1 MDSFKAQ
8 ELKDDAV
15 LDIKVNK
22 TFYMMCKASLF
33 TLFKEV
39 HDISKGSPK
48 EFINNLTSKPYL
60 KLNEK
65 EKIFYTLTLI
75 IGEIE
80 RKAAEKDLFIEK
92 EITKEDLK
100 KDIEKLKK
108 ASED

>member
-8 ELKDDAV
+8 ELKDNAV

-22 TFYMMCKASLF
+22 TFYMMAKASLF

-39 HDISKGSPK
+39 HDVSKGSPK
-48 EFINNLTSKPYL
+48 EFISNLTSKPYL

-65 EKIFYTLTLI
+65 EKIFYTLTLL

-80 RKAAEKDLFIEK
+80 RQASEKDLFIEK
-92 EITKEDLK
+92 EITRDDLK
-100 KDIEKLKK
+100 KRYRK
-108 ASED
+108 AQES